1 MIAFTAYGIYL
12 TTHLLSNKAEFF
24 TARIVVTNVMHATR
38 GQVANYQEY
47 AAVEKYSSRFPEQI
61 VDNRLLIIVVRKD
74 WLSWGQV
81 SADIG

>member
-1 MIAFTAYGIYL
+1 
-12 TTHLLSNKAEFF
+12 
-24 TARIVVTNVMHATR
+24 MHATG

-74 WLSWGQV
+74 
-81 SADIG
+81 